1 MSQLGRLPVGSLR
14 ALAVARVG
22 VSDRR
27 AQDHGCRVNPWTQYS
42 KSSAAAETRPR
53 PVVLRER
60 RTGTLTNGIKQA
72 AQAIAAQSVVSKD
85 QFVNIVY

>member
-27 AQDHGCRVNPWTQYS
+27 AQNRGCHPARFACGLGDSPDQRVQS
-42 KSSAAAETRPR
+42 LLAEANWVPSGNQDWHHTPE
-53 PVVLRER
+53 PLLSLV
-60 RTGTLTNGIKQA
+60 
-72 AQAIAAQSVVSKD
+72 
-85 QFVNIVY
+85 